1 MCAHSEKMKYMEA
14 LFMEELFCSQA
25 FERFILGVLNHK
37 GSPRWASPP
46 EINEKVEDGRSET
59 YEFNARDCV

>member
-1 MCAHSEKMKYMEA
+1 
-14 LFMEELFCSQA
+14 MEELFRSQA

-37 GSPRWASPP
+37 GSPRRASPDTN
-46 EINEKVEDGRSET
+46 NEKVERSET